1 MFTLPLLPRT
11 PLLWG
16 GCGGGGVYLVV
27 YHNPPPCCLGGLG
40 GVGLVVVYRIVVAIL
55 SSGNPSCLKGF
66 V

>member
-16 GCGGGGVYLVV
+16 GCGGGGVFSCLPQPVSLV
-27 YHNPPPCCLGGLG
+27 GGLG